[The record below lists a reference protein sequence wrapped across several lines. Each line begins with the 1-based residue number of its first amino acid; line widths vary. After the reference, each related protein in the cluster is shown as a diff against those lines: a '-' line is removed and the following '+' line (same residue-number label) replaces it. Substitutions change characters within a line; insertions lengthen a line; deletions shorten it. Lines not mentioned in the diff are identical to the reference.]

1 MPKSPNFP
9 GLADRSIARL
19 ACPCFSAANLC
30 GTKVSHAL
38 SSISVH
44 AMKISDFATVVRSF
58 NCDFVERCRFRT
70 QQEATY
76 LEKRLRI
83 RPLGVVSK
91 NDMGLRKIAYA
102 ILSCSFR
109 DAYDDSPQ
117 SASGLAATTTPLHK
131 RFTMCRRAASHSGS
145 HMHIGERARGPQ
157 CRVGAAAADLEC
169 CTIR

>member
-109 DAYDDSPQ
+109 DAYDDSRSQPLVLPLRRHPCINDSRCADVQ
-117 SASGLAATTTPLHK
+117 RVIAGAT
-131 RFTMCRRAASHSGS
+131 
-145 HMHIGERARGPQ
+145 
-157 CRVGAAAADLEC
+157 
-169 CTIR
+169 CT